1 LSLIIEALKRAR
13 DDAIRRQSAARG
25 LPLAPVPRMR
35 DRSRW
40 LSFALVPLA
49 AALVICI
56 LLLIDLYSRIPD
68 PEPAVGT
75 EVAAETVAPAVAP
88 PAAVAAEAEAAPA
101 SQQAIP
107 RAGAPTSSTA
117 PPSPTT
123 QPVATG
129 ERDRPVAVVP
139 KEPSTT
145 RGEASGSPER
155 EPAAR
160 PVVVSPRPSPTASGP
175 PGDGA
180 RSTQARE
187 FVGQARLRDGQ
198 LVDLE
203 GIAWSE
209 LEPFALLNG
218 QVIGVGEFIR
228 AYRVSEIQRDHVILE
243 QDEDRVLL
251 RLE

>member
-75 EVAAETVAPAVAP
+75 AVAAETGA
-88 PAAVAAEAEAAPA
+88 PAAVVIAEAEAVPA
-101 SQQAIP
+101 SSQAVP
-107 RAGAPTSSTA
+107 QAAAPTSSTA
-117 PPSPTT
+117 PPSPT
-123 QPVATG
+123 PSEATG
-129 ERDRPVAVVP
+129 EGGRPEAAVPLGPSATRD
-139 KEPSTT
+139 
-145 RGEASGSPER
+145 EASGSPER
-155 EPAAR
+155 QTAAR
-160 PVVVSPRPSPTASGP
+160 PVAAAPRPAPTASGP
-175 PGDGA
+175 SDDGA
-180 RSTQARE
+180 TPTQARE

-209 LEPFALLNG
+209 SEPFALLNG

-228 AYRVSEIQRDHVILE
+228 TYRVSEIQRDHVVLE
-243 QDEDRVLL
+243 QDEDRILL

>member
-75 EVAAETVAPAVAP
+75 AVAAQTGAPAVAP
-88 PAAVAAEAEAAPA
+88 PAVVITEAEAAAA
-101 SQQAIP
+101 SSQAIP
-107 RAGAPTSSTA
+107 KAAAPTSSTA
-117 PPSPTT
+117 LPSPTT
-123 QPVATG
+123 QSEATG
-129 ERDRPVAVVP
+129 EGDRAAAAVP
-139 KEPSTT
+139 LGPSTT
-145 RGEASGSPER
+145 HDEASGSPER
-155 EPAAR
+155 QTAAR
-160 PVVVSPRPSPTASGP
+160 PVVTAPPPAPTASGP
-175 PGDGA
+175 SDNRA
-180 RSTQARE
+180 MSTQVRE

-228 AYRVSEIQRDHVILE
+228 TYRVSEIQRDHVVLE
-243 QDEDRVLL
+243 QDEDRILL